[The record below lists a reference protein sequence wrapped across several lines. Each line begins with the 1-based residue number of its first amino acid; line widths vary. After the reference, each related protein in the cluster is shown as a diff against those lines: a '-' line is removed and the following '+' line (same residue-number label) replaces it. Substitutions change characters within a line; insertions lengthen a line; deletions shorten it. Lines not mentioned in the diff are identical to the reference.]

1 MAYILGLIVVW
12 FFFLALH
19 YFTELTKTQKI
30 ATTAITFIV
39 IAGAIAFNHYSTA
52 KSDKMMQ
59 VISKFK
65 QNRTISCN
73 GIDVNS
79 SFFTLSVG
87 TFTFIGKVNTPNY
100 TQMISAS
107 NCE

>member
-1 MAYILGLIVVW
+1 MAYIFGLLAVW
-12 FFFLALH
+12 FLFLALH

-30 ATTAITFIV
+30 AITALIFIV
-39 IAGAIAFNHYSTA
+39 IAGAITFNTYNTA
-52 KSDKMMQ
+52 KSDKMMR
-59 VISKFK
+59 VITKFK
-65 QNRTISCN
+65 QNKTISCN
-73 GIDVNS
+73 GVDVNN
-79 SFFTLSVG
+79 SFFTLSIG